1 MLLFVNTLSFCLC
14 RDQHQRVERYETP
27 MDYRDDTSSRM
38 DMSTPRHDSSSNF
51 QNSSGPVVDIGTV
64 VPEGSPVVPQSSS
77 HSLLG
82 RKPVGDRQPSTGASL
97 IRPPLPPQGAT
108 LAPLPILK
116 HPSRAHLER
125 VPSNNSWSNT
135 LGVPSSPLDQVSP
148 VTSTPVPKSAL
159 LSPLGTPLQYRGPT
173 KLEKSS
179 GRSGP
184 PLLQSPVTPVLSSLS
199 VSQPV
204 DHLNQ
209 PLDPLKSL
217 PEQLSSSLEP
227 MPNAFER
234 PNSHVETMHPP
245 LPPLPPISP
254 PPPPP
259 SETPPPPPSSPPP
272 PPSIPP
278 PPSSPPPPL
287 PSTPHDHSAFST
299 LAPTVGHERRDTTA
313 GQARGAPAMEE
324 HQWRGTLCKSGMQ
337 YCQVL
342 AYRQDSTSSS
352 YDRTPLE
359 PAG

>member
-1 MLLFVNTLSFCLC
+1 M
-14 RDQHQRVERYETP
+14 E
-27 MDYRDDTSSRM
+27 YRDDSTGRM
-38 DMSTPRHDSSSNF
+38 DMTTPRHDTTSNF
-51 QNSSGPVVDIGTV
+51 QNASGPAVDTIGTV
-64 VPEGSPVVPQSSS
+64 VSESSPIVSQGSS

-82 RKPVGDRQPSTGASL
+82 RKPIIERQVSTGASL

-135 LGVPSSPLDQVSP
+135 LGGVPSSPLGQVSP
-148 VTSTPVPKSAL
+148 ATSTPVPKSAL
-159 LSPLGTPLQYRGPT
+159 VSPLGTPLQYRGPT
-173 KLEKSS
+173 KLEKSA

-184 PLLQSPVTPVLSSLS
+184 PLLQSPVTPVLNSLP
-199 VSQPV
+199 VSQPSEQ
-204 DHLNQ
+204 LN
-209 PLDPLKSL
+209 SL
-217 PEQLSSSLEP
+217 PEQLSSPLEP
-227 MPNAFER
+227 VPNALDRVISTFER
-234 PNSHVETMHPP
+234 ANSHAEAMHPP

-272 PPSIPP
+272 PPPMPP

-287 PSTPHDHSAFST
+287 PSTPHDFSAN
-299 LAPTVGHERRDTTA
+299 APVIGHERRDTTT
-313 GQARGAPAMEE
+313 GQVRGAAVVEE

-342 AYRQDSTSSS
+342 ASRQDSTSSS
-352 YDRTPLE
+352 YDQTPFE
-359 PAG
+359 PTG